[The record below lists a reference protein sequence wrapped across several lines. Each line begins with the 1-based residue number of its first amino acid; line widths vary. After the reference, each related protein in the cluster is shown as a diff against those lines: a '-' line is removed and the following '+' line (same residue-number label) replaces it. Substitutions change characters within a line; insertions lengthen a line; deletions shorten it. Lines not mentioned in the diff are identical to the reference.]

1 MTLRRESRG
10 SKTGL
15 MRKVK
20 IGLALGSGAARGWS
34 HIGVINALK
43 RLGVDVDLV
52 AGCSIGSLVGAAHAC
67 GKMPE
72 LETWVRSFSF
82 WDVLRLMVLSWQRGG
97 LLRGERVFNRFREI
111 MPLDDFKHCQMPF
124 GAVATNLSTG
134 REIWFTEGDLH
145 LAVRASCSMPG
156 LMAPVPHNG
165 YWLVDGGV
173 VNPVPVSLTR
183 AMGAD
188 IVIAVDLQHDAHL
201 MQQDLMPINV
211 QNEAADNDKLAWH
224 ERLRGRLG
232 RVASQK
238 LVSAPTAME
247 IMTTSIQ
254 VLENR
259 LKRNRMAGDPP
270 DILIQPFCP
279 QISTLDFHR
288 AEAAIA
294 AGALA
299 VEKKMDELLP
309 LVRTSV

>member
-1 MTLRRESRG
+1 
-10 SKTGL
+10 

-20 IGLALGSGAARGWS
+20 VGLALGSGAARGWS
-34 HIGVINALK
+34 HIGVINALQ
-43 RLGVDVDLV
+43 RMGIEVDIV
-52 AGCSIGSLVGAAHAC
+52 AGCSIGSLVGAAFAC
-67 GKMPE
+67 GKLKE
-72 LETWVRSFSF
+72 LESWVRSFSY
-82 WDVLRLMVLSWQRGG
+82 WDVLRLMDLTWQRGG
-97 LLRGERVFNRFREI
+97 LLRGERVFNQYREV
-111 MPLDDFKHCQMPF
+111 MPLSRFDDCQMPF

-156 LMAPVPHNG
+156 LMSPVPHNG

-173 VNPVPVSLTR
+173 VNPVPISLTR
-183 AMGAD
+183 ALGAD

-201 MQQDLMPINV
+201 MQQELMPVNV
-211 QNEAADNDKLAWH
+211 QTDDAENEHLAWH
-224 ERLRGRLG
+224 ERLRDRLG
-232 RVASQK
+232 RMTARRMVAT
-238 LVSAPTAME
+238 PTATE

-279 QISTLDFHR
+279 QIATLDFHR
-288 AEAAIA
+288 AEAAIT
-294 AGALA
+294 AGAQA

-309 LVRTSV
+309 LVRTAV